1 MIECTNIDMQDL
13 LPEFIAERLSARER
27 ELVAL
32 HLADCAACQ
41 ADHEVLVAVR
51 HARPVPPPVN
61 IASIVAA
68 LPRPFVIERSTPDEL
83 SAAGSEHANARPML
97 TVQRGGDMSRHA
109 SPPSVSAI
117 GTRSRSR
124 RMTGMVMR
132 FAAAFTLVAV
142 GGLSMV
148 MARRT
153 PTQLTDMS
161 EPQAVFSNEAPMEL
175 ANIDLPYAPGR
186 VPVRAVVSV
195 AQSVLPI
202 QELSDYSD
210 DELALLMQQ
219 LEEWDGAPPVDSISL
234 APSGI
239 DSAIQGAS

>member
-1 MIECTNIDMQDL
+1 MIECTNIDMQDR

-27 ELVAL
+27 ESVGL
-32 HLADCAACQ
+32 HLAECAACQ

-61 IASIVAA
+61 IAAIVAA
-68 LPRPFVIERSTPDEL
+68 LPRPAAVEH
-83 SAAGSEHANARPML
+83 SAQDDDSAVRNDREIARPML
-97 TVQRGGDMSRHA
+97 TVERGGNVSRHA
-109 SPPSVSAI
+109 SPPSVLAAS
-117 GTRSRSR
+117 TRSRSR
-124 RMTGMVMR
+124 SMASTVMR

-153 PTQLTDMS
+153 PTLLTDAT
-161 EPQAVFSNEAPMEL
+161 EPTPVFSTEAPMEL
-175 ANIDLPYAPGR
+175 ANNDLPYSPDR

-195 AQSVLPI
+195 APSVLPI

-219 LEEWDGAPPVDSISL
+219 LEDWDGAPPVDSVSL
-234 APSGI
+234 VPTGI
-239 DSAIQGAS
+239 DSVIQGAS

>member
-1 MIECTNIDMQDL
+1 MTECTNIDMQDL

-27 ELVAL
+27 ELVGL
-32 HLADCAACQ
+32 HLAECAACQ
-41 ADHEVLVAVR
+41 ADHAVLVAVR

-61 IASIVAA
+61 IAAIVAA
-68 LPRPFVIERSTPDEL
+68 LPRPSVIESPETDSVSARSSDRED
-83 SAAGSEHANARPML
+83 ARPML
-97 TVQRGGDMSRHA
+97 TVERGGNTSRQVP
-109 SPPSVSAI
+109 PPSIAPVSK
-117 GTRSRSR
+117 RSRSR
-124 RMTGMVMR
+124 SMAGMVMR

-153 PTQLTDMS
+153 PTLITDATQ
-161 EPQAVFSNEAPMEL
+161 PAPVFSTETPMEM
-175 ANIDLPYAPGR
+175 ASNDRPYSPDR

-195 AQSVLPI
+195 APSVLPI

-234 APSGI
+234 VPSGV
-239 DSAIQGAS
+239 DSVIQES